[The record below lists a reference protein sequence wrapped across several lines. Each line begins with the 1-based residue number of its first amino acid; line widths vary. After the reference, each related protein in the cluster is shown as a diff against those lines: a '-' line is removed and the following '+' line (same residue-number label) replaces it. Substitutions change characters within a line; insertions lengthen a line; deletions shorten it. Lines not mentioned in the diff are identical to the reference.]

1 MAFTRKEF
9 LSLSALGAA
18 GTLAAC
24 TPQARTSEDTNQPA
38 SNVDLEEFKSLK
50 LDMTQWSYDEDNDC
64 YYQLGIQYCTKP
76 ASKSV
81 NTLSVFVPGKYFS
94 GTKKGSTYECEVS
107 EKAVVGSFTASTAPI
122 VMPINTATLF
132 PQSAPTSYAY
142 EGLAPYLEAGFVY
155 VYAGFRGRSAGYDS
169 TTGSDELYAGG
180 SPWPAVDFKAAIRYL
195 RYNN

>member
-24 TPQARTSEDTNQPA
+24 TPQARTSDDTNQPA

-81 NTLSVFVPGKYFS
+81 NTLSVFVPGKYLS
-94 GTKKGSTYECEVS
+94 GKKNGSTYECEVS

-122 VMPINTATLF
+122 VMPINTATLA
-132 PQSAPTSYAY
+132 PQSAPTSYSY
-142 EGLAPYLEAGFVY
+142 EGLAPYLEAGCVY
-155 VYAGFRGRSAGYDS
+155 V
-169 TTGSDELYAGG
+169 
-180 SPWPAVDFKAAIRYL
+180 
-195 RYNN
+195 

>member
-1 MAFTRKEF
+1 M
-9 LSLSALGAA
+9 
-18 GTLAAC
+18 AAC

-94 GTKKGSTYECEVS
+94 GTKKAQRT
-107 EKAVVGSFTASTAPI
+107 
-122 VMPINTATLF
+122 
-132 PQSAPTSYAY
+132 SA
-142 EGLAPYLEAGFVY
+142 
-155 VYAGFRGRSAGYDS
+155 
-169 TTGSDELYAGG
+169 
-180 SPWPAVDFKAAIRYL
+180 K
-195 RYNN
+195 

>member
-9 LSLSALGAA
+9 LSLSALGVA

-24 TPQARTSEDTNQPA
+24 TPQARTSDNTNQPA

-107 EKAVVGSFTASTAPI
+107 
-122 VMPINTATLF
+122 
-132 PQSAPTSYAY
+132 
-142 EGLAPYLEAGFVY
+142 
-155 VYAGFRGRSAGYDS
+155 
-169 TTGSDELYAGG
+169 
-180 SPWPAVDFKAAIRYL
+180 
-195 RYNN
+195 